1 MKKLLFFIFA
11 TSLMF
16 GSCNRDR
23 YKEQHE
29 VDLNNSTKQLSVPQD
44 FDWKT
49 SLDHIIT
56 IKSASAGMLDV
67 TNSDGKVYQQVYIHA
82 DKSFEMKLTVPT
94 WEKSLQVIFR
104 GKKQPLELTGSPIEL
119 NFE

>member
-1 MKKLLFFIFA
+1 MKKLLFFIVA
-11 TSLMF
+11 ASLLLA
-16 GSCNRDR
+16 SCNRDR

-29 VDLNNSTKQLSVPQD
+29 VDLNNSTQQLSVPQD

-49 SLDHIIT
+49 STDHTIT

-67 TNSDGKVYQQVYIHA
+67 TNSDGKVYQQAYIHA
-82 DKSFEMKLTVPT
+82 DKAFEMKLTVPT
-94 WEKSLQVIFR
+94 WEKSLQVKFR
-104 GKKQPLELTGSPIEL
+104 GKKQPLELTGSHILL